1 MHPAGEGS
9 RSGRRWPSSCP
20 GYCSRPRRDQL
31 CAGDPALEALYR
43 GANGLQQRVRS
54 FWTDGVADFG
64 ELLVL
69 ADLAHVI
76 GSVEID
82 ELLAGMA
89 QAAAHSPKELAL
101 SSEDESDRAVFLQR
115 LDRLRR
121 SPRLRRDYARLLG
134 ELWAEVAEAWEA
146 KGRRLVEVAAE
157 RYRHRL
163 ERGAKWF
170 DLVIA
175 DSEHLFEHLPGLIAR
190 VCPARVP

>member
-1 MHPAGEGS
+1 MQLVEQSAPS
-9 RSGRRWPSSCP
+9 RGRIAIGPSLAVELSWILLAAQ
-20 GYCSRPRRDQL
+20 RDQL

-43 GANGLQQRVRS
+43 GVNGLQQRVRS

-163 ERGAKWF
+163 EQRREVVRPGHSRFGAPF
-170 DLVIA
+170 
-175 DSEHLFEHLPGLIAR
+175 
-190 VCPARVP
+190 